1 MVSALSKYAFINAK
15 LRARISKILPDD
27 LYEQLIKAASVDAA
41 LAVLRD
47 TAFAGLEQSYS
58 STGDIKKAE
67 LELLKAEIDLYKNVR
82 HYVHKDTVAFVDAL
96 LYQFE
101 IDNLKNAIRVYFDRK
116 IRNRS
121 SDPSIHYILY
131 EPIIHNIPMDIIINA
146 GSFDEIAG
154 VCEGTP
160 YSKIIKKYSPTAETQ
175 GSIFRLEIALDH
187 FYYENL
193 LKAIDKLGEQDRKL
207 AMKLTGVEIDL
218 QNIDWIIRFKNF
230 YDMPLEAVLAVI
242 VPGGFN
248 LKRAIIEELYS
259 AQDVPA
265 VLGGFIKGRYPGLS
279 ALLSSDTSGSTARLL
294 LIRRIL
300 EEIMKQEV
308 RNILAGYPFTV
319 GIILCY
325 FILKRTELKKV
336 RTILNAKKY
345 NIPQE
350 RLESI
355 IL

>member
-1 MVSALSKYAFINAK
+1 MVSSLSKYAFINAK
-15 LRARISKILPDD
+15 LRARISKILPDE
-27 LYEQLIKAASVDAA
+27 LYEQLVKASSIDAA
-41 LAVLRD
+41 LAMLRD
-47 TAFAGLEQSYS
+47 TTFAGLEQIYS
-58 STGDIKKAE
+58 TTGDIKKAE
-67 LELLKAEIDLYKNVR
+67 LELLKAEIDLYKNVKQC
-82 HYVHKDTVAFVDAL
+82 VHPDSVDFIDAL

-101 IDNLKNAIRVYFDRK
+101 IDNLKNAIRVFFDRK
-116 IRNRS
+116 IRSRS

-131 EPIIHNIPMDIIINA
+131 EPVIHNIPIDIIINA
-146 GSFDEIAG
+146 SNFDEIAG

-160 YSKIIKKYSPTAETQ
+160 YSQIIKKYSHTVESQ
-175 GSIFRLEIALDH
+175 GSIFRLEIGFDH

-193 LKAIDKLGEQDRKL
+193 LKAINKLDKQDRSV
-207 AMKLTGVEIDL
+207 AMRLTGVEIDL
-218 QNIDWIIRFKNF
+218 QNIDWIIRLKSF
-230 YDMPLEAVLAVI
+230 YDMPLEAVLSTI
-242 VPGGFN
+242 VPGGFSLN
-248 LKRAIIEELYS
+248 RDVIGELYS

-265 VLGGFIKGRYPGLS
+265 VLGGFIKSKYPGLS
-279 ALLSSDTSGSTARLL
+279 ALLSSDTSGSTSRQL

-308 RNILAGYPFTV
+308 RRIMSGYPFTI

-325 FILKRTELKKV
+325 FILKRSELKKV

-345 NIPQE
+345 DIQQE